1 MASENEATIVLD
13 VCVNVIHLQKS
24 HPVQWKKKLRTRFS
38 SNPKFGNEY
47 KKTITNQDSNNKRK

>member
-1 MASENEATIVLD
+1 ME
-13 VCVNVIHLQKS
+13 
-24 HPVQWKKKLRTRFS
+24 KKLRTRFS